1 MSMCRVF
8 SCVVERGFA
17 MASAFS
23 SQNSVSLCPVSFC
36 TPRPSLP
43 VTPDV
48 SWLSTFAFQSPIM
61 KRMFFGVL
69 VLKGLIDLH
78 RTIQLQL
85 LQHYWSGHRLG
96 LPWYWMVCAVNEQ
109 RSSVVFEVAYKY
121 CISDSFV
128 DYDAHSISS
137 KGFLP
142 TGAMLSEFLFQFS
155 VDGWGYVLSL
165 LLSSGETMV
174 EVVKIMAASVRFPCM
189 HCCTQCP
196 QPCIRPNQPTSPLP
210 ETPGHARASLGQSLV
225 RSLLLSPGS

>member
-1 MSMCRVF
+1 
-8 SCVVERGFA
+8 
-17 MASAFS
+17 
-23 SQNSVSLCPVSFC
+23 
-36 TPRPSLP
+36 
-43 VTPDV
+43 
-48 SWLSTFAFQSPIM
+48 
-61 KRMFFGVL
+61 
-69 VLKGLIDLH
+69 
-78 RTIQLQL
+78 
-85 LQHYWSGHRLG
+85 
-96 LPWYWMVCAVNEQ
+96 MVCAVNEQ

-174 EVVKIMAASVRFPCM
+174 EVVKIMAASFRFPCM

-225 RSLLLSPGS
+225 GHCSFLLVHKVLFVPSQSQFPQSCVSSGSSMVG